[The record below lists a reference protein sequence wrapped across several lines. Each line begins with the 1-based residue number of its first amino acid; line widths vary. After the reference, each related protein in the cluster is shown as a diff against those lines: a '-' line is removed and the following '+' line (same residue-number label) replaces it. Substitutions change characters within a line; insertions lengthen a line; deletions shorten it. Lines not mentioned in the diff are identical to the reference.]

1 MLVALVTT
9 AVFIVVA
16 AAVVEVVTWVV
27 TIAGG
32 SVVGWSATKVTV
44 FDPDMVI
51 LTVSW

>member
-1 MLVALVTT
+1 VLVALVTT

-27 TIAGG
+27 TIADG
-32 SVVGWSATKVTV
+32 SVVGWSAINVTV
-44 FDPDMVI
+44 FGPVVVT